1 MRKIL
6 ITAALL
12 AVCRCG
18 FSVNLIVNG
27 DFESGPI
34 AGHFLYGYPQ
44 GWEGVS
50 VDGWHHS
57 DPGYHKGSYGIAI
70 WNNGTLLEQFLDS
83 GPARRYT
90 LTAEMIYHTTEVLV
104 NKRAYLRAQ
113 FWQGSYPDGT
123 LLGEDDAGQLT
134 PSHSSGQWYKFSK
147 TITTP
152 AGTDQFRI
160 ICSTERINA
169 NLPSS
174 GKAYW
179 DNVAVEDQTV
189 INDPDYNGDLTV
201 NILDFALLAAGWLQV
216 DADVNLA
223 GGNFID
229 GEDLSVL
236 ADNWLARFP
245 EYELVW
251 ADEFNAAQLDTDA
264 WTHDIGTGDWG
275 WGNGEWQYYTAR
287 PENIRLQDGRL
298 IIEARKE
305 NYGGCSYTSARIK
318 TQGKKSFQYGRI
330 EALIKMPTG
339 GNGIWPAFWMLG
351 NNITSVGWPACGEI
365 DIVEMMEDPYTAS
378 GALHYGSSDQHRYQ
392 SGYDTTAGNLSSDYH
407 VFAIEWEPT
416 EIRWYRDDVNYF
428 TATQWWSS
436 TGEYPAPFN
445 QQFYVLLN
453 FAVGAHWAVEDPDV
467 TFPQQLMV
475 DYVRVYRKR

>member
-1 MRKIL
+1 L
-6 ITAALL
+6 
-12 AVCRCG
+12 
-18 FSVNLIVNG
+18 
-27 DFESGPI
+27 
-34 AGHFLYGYPQ
+34 
-44 GWEGVS
+44 
-50 VDGWHHS
+50 
-57 DPGYHKGSYGIAI
+57 
-70 WNNGTLLEQFLDS
+70 
-83 GPARRYT
+83 
-90 LTAEMIYHTTEVLV
+90 
-104 NKRAYLRAQ
+104 
-113 FWQGSYPDGT
+113 
-123 LLGEDDAGQLT
+123 
-134 PSHSSGQWYKFSK
+134 
-147 TITTP
+147 
-152 AGTDQFRI
+152 RI